1 MSNNGIPTK
10 NDPARRLI
18 LASTSP
24 YRKELLE
31 KLAIPFIA
39 KAPLID
45 EDKEKDP
52 RLSPLA
58 LAEKLAFLKAQ
69 SLAVPGHVVIGGD
82 QLIAFDQSIIGKAH
96 TREKAIEQLLKFSG
110 HTHELITAVC
120 VFDGHEPHKFTNITR
135 MSMKCL
141 SRDQIER
148 YVDLDNPTDCAGSYK
163 IEKHG
168 ISLFEKI
175 ESDDFTA
182 IQGLPLIQLSQLLE
196 KINFHPLSGLA

>member
-1 MSNNGIPTK
+1 MSNNGISTK
-10 NDPARRLI
+10 NDPSRRLI

-31 KLAIPFIA
+31 KLAIPFVA

-52 RLSPLA
+52 RLSPLE
-58 LAEKLAFLKAQ
+58 LAEKLAYLKAQ
-69 SLAVPGHVVIGGD
+69 SLAAPGHVVIGGD
-82 QLIAFDQSIIGKAH
+82 QLIAFQQKIIGKAY
-96 TREKAIEQLLKFSG
+96 TREKAIDQLLGFCG
-110 HTHELITAVC
+110 HTHDLITAVC
-120 VFDGHEPHKFTNITR
+120 VFDGQEHHSFTNITR
-135 MSMKCL
+135 MKMKSL
-141 SRDQIER
+141 TREQIEK
-148 YVDLDNPTDCAGSYK
+148 YVELDQPLDCAGSYK

-182 IQGLPLIQLSQLLE
+182 IQGLPLIQLCQLLE
-196 KINFHPLSGLA
+196 KLNLHPLKETP